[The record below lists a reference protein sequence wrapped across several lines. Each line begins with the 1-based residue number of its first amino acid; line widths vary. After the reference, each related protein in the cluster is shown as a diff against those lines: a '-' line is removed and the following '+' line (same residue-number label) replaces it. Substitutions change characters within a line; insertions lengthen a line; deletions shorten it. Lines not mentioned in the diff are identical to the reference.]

1 MVRVCENRP
10 RIPADEFLAGVRR
23 TLISTHLRFAAGVCL
38 LSTGLLIGSAGGGI
52 AAADTESS
60 GSSAQSES
68 ADSAGS
74 PSQAASPASGSLASG
89 PVASAG
95 PTFQQTLRENIQRVV
110 TNTLGSLSKPGHEAG
125 LPKPPVTKPETT
137 DVEEDKKDVT
147 TGVTTS
153 VALDSDDVAS
163 NSKMGSDS
171 NAVEPKPNV
180 TASVPRGLPAAFDRA
195 EAVSKVIDPVANAVV
210 TVAAVAQAVPGVLAA
225 LPTSTTPIA
234 DVIASLQT
242 MLTMVGDAVIPLAT
256 QLPSDLFT
264 LLVVPGDAPAATGV
278 LGRSYAAGS
287 FTTVVA
293 PAPRPPLPPAALP
306 TPDLSGG
313 PLLGDGAAPVTVAD
327 IEIAALSR
335 DFSVSGAETL
345 APESASPT
353 GVMSFL
359 EHTIKAILVPASL
372 SALAALAL
380 PGVAGLLIACGAG
393 MRIGYRQAKAAMTA
407 RKSGI
412 ARFAGTGPLGVV
424 RSGSLIALRR
434 PRASR
439 GAHSKPSRPLRL
451 ADQVA

>member
-1 MVRVCENRP
+1 
-10 RIPADEFLAGVRR
+10 
-23 TLISTHLRFAAGVCL
+23 LRFAAGVCL

-52 AAADTESS
+52 AAADDDSS
-60 GSSAQSES
+60 GSSAQSQS
-68 ADSAGS
+68 ADNPGS
-74 PSQAASPASGSLASG
+74 PSQATSPASGSLASG
-89 PVASAG
+89 PVASAA
-95 PTFQQTLRENIQRVV
+95 PTLQTTLRETIQRVV
-110 TNTLGSLSKPGHEAG
+110 TNTLGSLAKPGHQAG
-125 LPKPPVTKPETT
+125 PPKPPVTEAETT
-137 DVEEDKKDVT
+137 GAEEVTDTKADTKASDLT
-147 TGVTTS
+147 TGETIS
-153 VALDSDDVAS
+153 VASKSDDVAS
-163 NSKMGSDS
+163 NSKVGSDS

-180 TASVPRGLPAAFDRA
+180 KASVPSALPAAFDRA
-195 EAVSKVIDPVANAVV
+195 EAVSKVIQPVANAMV
-210 TVAAVAQAVPGVLAA
+210 TVAAVAQSIPGVLAA
-225 LPTSTTPIA
+225 LPTSTTPLA

-242 MLTMVGDAVIPLAT
+242 MLTAVGDAVIPLAT

-278 LGRSYAAGS
+278 VGRSRALGS

-293 PAPRPPLPPAALP
+293 PAPRSPLPPPALP
-306 TPDLSGG
+306 IPDLSGAPMLG
-313 PLLGDGAAPVTVAD
+313 NGAPPLTVAD

-335 DFSVSGAETL
+335 DFSVSGAEAL

-380 PGVAGLLIACGAG
+380 PGVAGLLIACAAG
-393 MRIGYRQAKAAMTA
+393 MRVGYRQAKAAMTA

-439 GAHSKPSRPLRL
+439 GAHSKPPRPLRL